1 MAATSLKTEMTPSS
15 HLFPDRVCV
24 RPVWS
29 SFLMMWADMWRKYVV
44 PRLTY
49 GLEVLT
55 LRKKD
60 LNSLES
66 FQVRCAKQLQGL
78 PTKTSNSAATALLGL
93 LPVEACINKCVL
105 TLFCNIVRDPPVH

>member
-1 MAATSLKTEMTPSS
+1 MGAGFHGRSGIKQTIK
-15 HLFPDRVCV
+15 
-24 RPVWS
+24 
-29 SFLMMWADMWRKYVV
+29 ADMWRKYVV

-66 FQVRCAKQLQGL
+66 FQVRRAKQLQGL

-105 TLFCNIVRDPPVH
+105 TLFCNIVRDPSALSMI

>member
-1 MAATSLKTEMTPSS
+1 MGAGFHGRSGIKQTIK
-15 HLFPDRVCV
+15 
-24 RPVWS
+24 
-29 SFLMMWADMWRKYVV
+29 ADIWRKYVV

-55 LRKKD
+55 LKKKD

-78 PTKTSNSAATALLGL
+78 PTKTSNSAATALLGYSL
-93 LPVEACINKCVL
+93 WKPVSTNV
-105 TLFCNIVRDPPVH
+105 FCHCSVTSS